1 MLMAATSAILVNS
14 SKTKTEKLM
23 ATGKESVVHLFK
35 MFADTTDSSELTIK
49 DESGKL
55 LTISREDG
63 QLFFAF

>member
-1 MLMAATSAILVNS
+1 MAMAATSAILVNS
-14 SKTKTEKLM
+14 SKTEKLM

-55 LTISREDG
+55 LTISRQDG